1 MKTRYFLITCYN
13 HMWWAYLSKVIRFLD
28 GKDSSHCEILQVLE
42 DGTTFFY
49 GSIWPLSRRATYDEF
64 VKHYQIMSTTELFPT
79 AMHTDH
85 TANYYLQN
93 EMGKNYSFVQ
103 IFLAG
108 LKIIFKSITSMFNDM
123 NVNATKY
130 LICTELCGNFMR
142 DVCGFSFD
150 KPTDLLTISELKRKA
165 KLL

>member
-1 MKTRYFLITCYN
+1 MTTRYFLVTCYN
-13 HMWWAYLSKVIRFLD
+13 HMWWAYLSKVIRFVD

-42 DGTTFFY
+42 DGTVFFY
-49 GSIWPLSRRATYDEF
+49 GSIWPRSRRATFDEF
-64 VKHYQIMSTTELFPT
+64 AKHYSITGTIELVPLSH
-79 AMHTDH
+79 HTDLTTSH
-85 TANYYLQN
+85 YLNN
-93 EMGKNYSFVQ
+93 EMGKLYSFVQ
-103 IFLAG
+103 IILAG
-108 LKIIFKSITSMFNDM
+108 LKILLKSVTSIFSSV

-142 DVCGFSFD
+142 DVCGFHFE